1 MCKNGIILELIRG
14 LSNLVCE
21 VIVLNT
27 SKPFL
32 LQTGH
37 TISWPFCR
45 SPKHPPQNSSV
56 QTCTQHHH
64 MLMTISS
71 LKQHTVGTDIRLS
84 FP

>member
-1 MCKNGIILELIRG
+1 MCKNGIIRELIRR

-37 TISWPFCR
+37 TISWSLCC

-56 QTCTQHHH
+56 QICVYNTFLC
-64 MLMTISS
+64 S
-71 LKQHTVGTDIRLS
+71 
-84 FP
+84 

>member
-1 MCKNGIILELIRG
+1 MCKNGIIRELIRG

-37 TISWPFCR
+37 TISWPLLPLSQTPTTEFLSTDMYTTPPHAHDHILIEATHSGCR
-45 SPKHPPQNSSV
+45 
-56 QTCTQHHH
+56 
-64 MLMTISS
+64 
-71 LKQHTVGTDIRLS
+71 R
-84 FP
+84 